1 MLDKTD
7 KNSANPAKE
16 KIKWVLVAILSVL
29 LIMVLYFNFKPS
41 RSSEQTI
48 ALQGQVAEALDH
60 SIASL
65 PEKQIMPS
73 LEKLTEEEEAT
84 SPVVPLLIPDIFS
97 FAARKNTPS
106 SALLGPA
113 EIEEF
118 VFKGSMIDGDNSVA
132 FINNEVVALGETF
145 NGFTLVEITADKAV
159 IKNEEEE
166 ITLLFKD
173 EFDENTQK

>member
-7 KNSANPAKE
+7 KSDANPAKE
-16 KIKWVLVAILSVL
+16 KIKWGLVAILSVL

-41 RSSEQTI
+41 RSGEQAI
-48 ALQGQVAEALDH
+48 AVQGQVAEALDH
-60 SIASL
+60 SIAAL
-65 PEKQIMPS
+65 PEKKIMPS
-73 LEKLTEEEEAT
+73 LEALTEKEETT
-84 SPVVPLLIPDIFS
+84 SPVVPLLIQDIFS
-97 FAARKNTPS
+97 FAARKNAPNS
-106 SALLGPA
+106 SLTGPP
-113 EIEEF
+113 EIEDF

-132 FINNEVVALGETF
+132 FLNDEVVALGETF

-173 EFDENTQK
+173 EFDEITQK